1 METVL
6 SVSAIATTMQ
16 VQYELMPML
25 SLVAMRQDE
34 KEKREHTCE
43 TQNDHI
49 TKSLTP
55 MRVS

>member
-49 TKSLTP
+49 TI
-55 MRVS
+55 